1 MASKRS
7 HRGRRVGPPRFFYF
21 PWEEKDRRVRR
32 ERELAREAE
41 RWDEDRIRR
50 FWEDQQRKR
59 EWINFAEIAEW
70 FSELGGSGLNETERE
85 KAYRML
91 EDDLLAGVFEGAGH
105 SQVLFTHPQVSLADE
120 KMTRQWLKDAIDHNL
135 DNEDGRSYLK
145 HCWLP
150 RNLFERW
157 CARHHLPKSPPR
169 FQPSQES
176 RGRVLPEGADGSP
189 EPPMPAP
196 MLVPQPASKLAVNIV
211 DQTEVPNPF
220 KASNKGGRP
229 PAVDWEALKDALREE
244 IKIHGYPDPRNPPGW
259 RGTKDAVEFA
269 VRRLGKEGGDVSH
282 RTLEDNV
289 RRILRELKASTAKP
303 VSR

>member
-1 MASKRS
+1 MASNNSKSEEERWERS
-7 HRGRRVGPPRFFYF
+7 R
-21 PWEEKDRRVRR
+21 K
-32 ERELAREAE
+32 ARA
-41 RWDEDRIRR
+41 WDEDRIRC

-70 FSELGGSGLNETERE
+70 FSELGGFGPNETERE

-91 EDDLLAGVFEGAGH
+91 EDDLLAGVFEEAGH

-120 KMTRQWLKDAIDHNL
+120 KMTRQWLKDAIDHNF
-135 DNEDGRSYLK
+135 DNEHGRSYLK

-189 EPPMPAP
+189 GPPMPAP
-196 MLVPQPASKLAVNIV
+196 MSVPQPASKLAVHIV
-211 DQTEVPNPF
+211 DQTEVPDPS

-244 IKIHGYPDPRNPPGW
+244 NKKHGYPDPGNPPGW
-259 RGTKDAVEFA
+259 RQTKDVADWAEA
-269 VRRLGKEGGDVSH
+269 KLGREVKDVSR
-282 RTLEDNV
+282 RTIEDNV
-289 RRILRELKASTAKP
+289 RRILRELKKEAASTAKP